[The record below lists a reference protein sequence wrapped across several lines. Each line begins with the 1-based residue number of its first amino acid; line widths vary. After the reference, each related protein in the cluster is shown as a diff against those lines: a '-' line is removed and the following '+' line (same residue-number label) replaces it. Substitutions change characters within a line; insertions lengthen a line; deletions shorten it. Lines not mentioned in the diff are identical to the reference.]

1 MRLGASCLA
10 LFSLLATPC
19 CAAGQ
24 GDPAMVAIVDVTVI
38 DVAEGVAIPG
48 QTIVVVGDRIERMGP
63 VAEIALPGDAS
74 ILDGRGLY
82 LMPGLVDAHVHF
94 LDASTF
100 AL

>member
-1 MRLGASCLA
+1 
-10 LFSLLATPC
+10 
-19 CAAGQ
+19 
-24 GDPAMVAIVDVTVI
+24 MVAIVDVTVI